1 MHKMT
6 KLACL
11 VLALTQGAGPAW
23 AAVDNASQVLIEQ
36 ATYWQQKNRD
46 DLAGDAWRKLLRAEP
61 NHPQALIQLAKI
73 ELRAGNVTEAQA
85 LYERAAR
92 LSPPPVGL
100 TELASSLR
108 MGTVPASE
116 LDVARKQAQAGQPDA
131 AVKQYKK
138 ALKGERPSG
147 ALGLEYY
154 QTLGGTRE
162 GWSEARQG
170 LETLAKN
177 HPGDKTYL
185 LALAK
190 HLTYRETTRREG
202 IRQLVALSSDVEAD
216 RAWRQA
222 LVWLDAKKSD
232 RKLFEEFLARHPED
246 AGIRSRL
253 ASLDRPTRSYRP
265 SAEALARQSGFR
277 SLNQGDLEQAEA
289 RFTTILAKH
298 PHDPDALGGMGLI
311 RLRQESFASAID
323 YFDQAKR
330 YDRGG
335 ARRWS
340 QARNSARYWL
350 LVQQANTARDAG
362 EMGTAER
369 DLQSARRID
378 PTEPT
383 ATVMLAD
390 MLTEQRR
397 YDQAESLYRGVLR
410 RKPNDVNA
418 FAGLLTLLMQSG
430 REREARAMLVD
441 YENSSSLQ
449 SAVNEQLKAAVL
461 VQMAALDEKNHDYR
475 SAASRLEDTLL
486 LDPLNPW
493 IRLALARQYQKLGYP
508 SEANALLDNL
518 VDAYPDF
525 PEGIHARAL
534 LYAEQK
540 GWAEGLRTLERIPP
554 AARTPAL
561 KREQRRFWVHAQA
574 QRAQQLFEAKQ
585 FAAAQRTM
593 REVER
598 ESGNDK
604 DLLAVTATGWSD
616 IDQSDDALR
625 VMRKVMVSYPNSSID
640 TRIQYAGLLLNGRQ
654 YVELG
659 ALLRALSAAPERL
672 TISQQKDLN
681 DIILAYTIR
690 QADSLREGGHLAD
703 AYRVLKPALD
713 RSDDPRL
720 QMALARLYNSGNE
733 SATALRITEE
743 VLAHEPDDFDNQ
755 LFASSMALSVHQS
768 DKALQHAQAALALQP
783 NHPRALAAAG
793 RAEKAN
799 GNYDKAMEYFQ
810 YAQALEREEAAF
822 DGSSGGLALRLVD
835 EYPQEERP
843 ELLPVPADL
852 TPRRN
857 LLPVPDVLDR
867 NSLKMSRNV
876 GPYSDATTVDGQP
889 RVARTESPLA
899 FVDTVPAPREQTTRN
914 PAYATSESARN
925 PLPPALAAEVAPAP
939 QRPSTVGDEIAS
951 MRSASSDS
959 IIAGAGFRNRTG
971 EAGLSTLSEIEMA
984 AQYDMPMDHGAQ
996 LSLRAT
1002 PVLLSAGTLNSAV
1015 PQNAVRFGSVGLGP
1029 FLLAPTAATAQ
1040 NAAGVALNGAYRQ
1053 GNMTVDLGTTP
1064 LGFKV
1069 TDFVGG
1075 LSLASKVGPGVGV
1088 RVGLDRRAV
1097 TDSLLSYAGATD
1109 PRTGKAWGGV
1119 VKTGLGISADYD
1131 QNGKGVYA
1139 SGTYS
1144 ALTGS
1149 GVMTNNELELSAGA
1163 YTKPYRTADMEMTV
1177 GVNFSFMSYRHN
1189 LSYFTLG
1196 HGGYF
1201 SPQSYVSAGVP
1212 FDLSG
1217 RNGDVVYQ
1225 VGADIGLRAFRADP
1239 IVYYPSDPAMQ
1250 LAWQNQI
1257 AALPGYPTQYAGSS
1271 VNGLGYGLFGSAEM
1285 PVGTQVA
1292 VGFKLAMD
1300 NSSNYSQQSLMAY
1313 LRYSFDHLPQP
1324 LSFPPKPLR
1333 SIAQG
1338 GLL

>member
-1 MHKMT
+1 MT

-11 VLALTQGAGPAW
+11 MLALTQGVTPVC
-23 AAVDNASQVLIEQ
+23 AATDQASQVLIEQ

-61 NHPQALIQLAKI
+61 DHPQALIQLAKI
-73 ELRAGNVTEAQA
+73 EMRAGNMAEAKA

-92 LSPPPVGL
+92 LTPPPAGL
-100 TELASSLR
+100 NELGSNLQL
-108 MGTVPASE
+108 GTVPPSE
-116 LDVARKQAQAGQPDA
+116 LDAARKQAQAGQPDA

-147 ALGLEYY
+147 GLGLEYY

-202 IRQLVALSSDVEAD
+202 IRQLVALSGDAEAD
-216 RAWRQA
+216 SAWRQA
-222 LVWLDAKKSD
+222 LVWLDAKQGD
-232 RKLFEEFLARHPED
+232 RKLFEEYLARHQD
-246 AGIRSRL
+246 DVGIKSRL
-253 ASLDRPTRSYRP
+253 ASLDRPSRSYRP
-265 SAEALARQSGFR
+265 SAEALARQSGYR
-277 SLNQGDLEQAEA
+277 SFNQGDLAQAEA
-289 RFTTILAKH
+289 RFTAILAKH
-298 PHDPDALGGMGLI
+298 PHDADALGGMGLI

-323 YFDQAKR
+323 YLDQAKR
-330 YDRGG
+330 YDRRG
-335 ARRWS
+335 ARRWT

-350 LVQQANTARDAG
+350 LVQQANAARDAG
-362 EMGTAER
+362 EKDAAER

-378 PTEPT
+378 TAEPT

-410 RKPNDVNA
+410 RKPNEVNA
-418 FAGLLTLLMQSG
+418 FAGLLTLLIQSS
-430 REREARAMLVD
+430 REREARAMLAD

-449 SAVNEQLKAAVL
+449 SAGNEQLKAAVL

-475 SAASRLEDTLL
+475 SAASRLEDALL
-486 LDPLNPW
+486 LDPVNPW

-508 SEANALLDNL
+508 SEVNALLDNL
-518 VDAYPDF
+518 VEAYPDF

-534 LYAEQK
+534 LYAEQQ

-585 FAAAQRTM
+585 LSAARGTM

-604 DLLAVTATGWSD
+604 ELLAVAASGWAG
-616 IDQSDDALR
+616 IGQADDALR
-625 VMRKVMVSYPNSSID
+625 VMRRVMVSSSANSID
-640 TRIQYAGLLLNGRQ
+640 ARIQYAGLLLNARQ
-654 YVELG
+654 YVELS
-659 ALLRALSAAPERL
+659 ALLRALSATPERL
-672 TISQQKDLN
+672 SVSQQKDLN
-681 DIILAYTIR
+681 DIILAYTVR
-690 QADSLREGGHLAD
+690 QSDSLREGGHLAD

-720 QMALARLYNSGNE
+720 QMALARLYNTGNDP
-733 SATALRITEE
+733 ATALRISED
-743 VLAHEPDDFDNQ
+743 VLAREPDDMDNQ
-755 LFASSMALSVHQS
+755 LFASGMALAVHQN

-793 RAEKAN
+793 RAEQAN
-799 GNYDKAMEYFQ
+799 GNNDKAMEYFQ
-810 YAQALEREEAAF
+810 YAQALEREDEAYS
-822 DGSSGGLALRLVD
+822 DTGLSLRLVD
-835 EYPQEERP
+835 EYPQEARP
-843 ELLPVPADL
+843 DMLPVPADL
-852 TPRRN
+852 PVRRS

-867 NSLKMSRNV
+867 VGTSLKLSPSV
-876 GPYSDATTVDGQP
+876 GRYLDDGSTRP
-889 RVARTESPLA
+889 SLA
-899 FVDTVPAPREQTTRN
+899 SAPDDVPHAFREPAPV
-914 PAYATSESARN
+914 YA
-925 PLPPALAAEVAPAP
+925 
-939 QRPSTVGDEIAS
+939 
-951 MRSASSDS
+951 RSAPVMAEQGARPPQVFAADVPPQAAHKSSISDELATLQS
-959 IIAGAGFRNRTG
+959 KSADDIVAGMGFRNRSG
-971 EAGLSTLSEIEMA
+971 EAGLSSLSEIEMA
-984 AQYDMPMDHGAQ
+984 AQYDMPMADGGQ
-996 LSLRAT
+996 MSLRAT
-1002 PVLLSAGTLNSAV
+1002 PVLLSAGTLSSAV
-1015 PQNAVRFGSVGLGP
+1015 PQNTVRFGSLGLGP
-1029 FLLAPTAATAQ
+1029 FLAAPTVVPAQ
-1040 NAAGVALNGAYRQ
+1040 NAAGVALNGAYRK
-1053 GNMTVDLGTTP
+1053 GDMTVDLGTTP

-1075 LSLASKVGPGVGV
+1075 LSLARKVGSGVGF
-1088 RVGLDRRAV
+1088 RVGIDRRAV
-1097 TDSLLSYAGATD
+1097 TDSLLSYAGAVD

-1119 VKTGLGISADYD
+1119 VKTGLGVSADFD
-1131 QNGKGVYA
+1131 QDGKGIYGHA
-1139 SGTYS
+1139 AYS
-1144 ALTGS
+1144 ALTGA
-1149 GVMTNNELELSAGA
+1149 GVKTNNELELSTGA
-1163 YTKPYRTADMEMTV
+1163 YMKLYRTEDKELTV

-1201 SPQSYVSAGVP
+1201 SPQSYVSAAVP

-1217 RNGDVVYQ
+1217 RVDNIVYQ
-1225 VGADIGLRAFRADP
+1225 LGADVGLRSFRADP
-1239 IVYYPSDPAMQ
+1239 IVYYPGDPAMQ
-1250 LAWQNQI
+1250 LAWQTQI
-1257 AALPGYPTQYAGSS
+1257 AALPGYATQYAGSS

-1313 LRYSFDHLPQP
+1313 LRYSFDRLPQP
-1324 LSFPPKPLR
+1324 LAFPPQPLR
-1333 SIAQG
+1333 SIGQG

>member
-162 GWSEARQG
+162 GWGEARQG

-246 AGIRSRL
+246 AGIKSRL

-311 RLRQESFASAID
+311 RLRQESFAPAID

-330 YDRGG
+330 YDRHG
-335 ARRWS
+335 RRWT

-350 LVQQANTARDAG
+350 LVQQANVARDAG
-362 EMGTAER
+362 DIGETER

-378 PTEPT
+378 ASEPA

-390 MLTEQRR
+390 LLTEQRR

-410 RKPNDVNA
+410 RKPNEVNA
-418 FAGLLTLLMQSG
+418 FAGLLSLLIQTG
-430 REREARAMLVD
+430 REREARTMLAD
-441 YENSSSLQ
+441 YEHSSALQ
-449 SAVNEQLKAAVL
+449 SAGNEQIKSAVL
-461 VQMAALDEKNHDYR
+461 VQMATLDEKNHDYR
-475 SAASRLEDTLL
+475 SAASRLEDALL
-486 LDPLNPW
+486 LDPVNPW
-493 IRLALARQYQKLGYP
+493 IRLSLARQYQKLGYP

-554 AARTPAL
+554 ASRTPAL
-561 KREQRRFWVHAQA
+561 KREQRRFWIHAQA

-585 FAAAQRTM
+585 AAAAQNTM
-593 REVER
+593 RLVER

-604 DLLAVTATGWSD
+604 ELLAVTATGWSD
-616 IDQSDDALR
+616 IGQSDDALR

-672 TISQQKDLN
+672 SVSQQKDLN

-703 AYRVLKPALD
+703 AYRVLQPALA

-720 QMALARLYNSGNE
+720 QMALARLYNTGNE
-733 SATALRITEE
+733 PDTALRITEE
-743 VLAHEPDDFDNQ
+743 VLARNSDDFDNH
-755 LFASSMALSVHQS
+755 LFASSMALSVNQN
-768 DKALQHAQAALALQP
+768 DKALQHAQLALALQP

-822 DGSSGGLALRLVD
+822 DGSSGGLSLRLVD
-835 EYPQEERP
+835 EFPQEERP

-852 TPRRN
+852 TPRRDD

-867 NSLKMSRNV
+867 NSLKMSRSV
-876 GPYSDATTVDGQP
+876 GPHSDASPVAVQP
-889 RVARTESPLA
+889 RAARSELPAAFAHTAPSERAPVAL
-899 FVDTVPAPREQTTRN
+899 
-914 PAYATSESARN
+914 AYAENAPVR
-925 PLPPALAAEVAPAP
+925 APAP
-939 QRPSTVGDEIAS
+939 QFGEVPATPRRAATVSDEIAA
-951 MRSASSDS
+951 MQSASSDS

-1029 FLLAPTAATAQ
+1029 FLAAPTAATAQ

-1088 RVGLDRRAV
+1088 RVGVDRRAV

-1119 VKTGLGISADYD
+1119 VKTGLGVSADYD
-1131 QNGKGVYA
+1131 RNGKGVYA
-1139 SGTYS
+1139 SAAYS

-1239 IVYYPSDPAMQ
+1239 IAYYPSDPAMQ
-1250 LAWQNQI
+1250 LAWQTQV

-1285 PVGTQVA
+1285 PVGTQVS

-1338 GLL
+1338 GWL